1 MGKSGGVVDDRNQL
15 LSSIRQGAALK
26 KTVTNDRSAPVIE
39 GGKSNNNKPSGPKPF
54 AVPNNT
60 SVNNS
65 NGTAAAPQLG
75 GLFAGKIFSFL
86 FKYKIRDD

>member
-1 MGKSGGVVDDRNQL
+1 
-15 LSSIRQGAALK
+15 
-26 KTVTNDRSAPVIE
+26 
-39 GGKSNNNKPSGPKPF
+39 
-54 AVPNNT
+54 VPNNT